1 MKIII
6 AIVFLSA
13 CYFLYRWAISKY
25 RNTDSISDRRNKA
38 ESYLE
43 AYPLSVFQRLNTRY
57 IKFITDEQV
66 NIVLREK
73 GADYAEE
80 ESKRSFI
87 GGLTYLNCSAIN
99 ELLGK
104 SNYDYYTLTKKEV
117 NTIYANR
124 DSLRLEQIAA
134 IERTFEK
141 DILEN
146 KRRKKYYE
154 SFKTPPG
161 LSDIERKEFYLTFI
175 DQLDKHI
182 DEVIH
187 AKYTYFKHLYPNG
200 FIAYRDKYEVDGY
213 ILSEDEYVDNED
225 ELNELEELHEFK
237 LWQDEQ
243 VAFTQF
249 SESQVPEGMDYD
261 CFDIEFSIP
270 EYNAK
275 CSNGNYRVCQHFGY
289 SYSNSEPLHDT
300 HLEKKINDRDRLE
313 KFGDNAIALID
324 AVKNKYRGVYVLF
337 GDCGASADKKI
348 ESEYLKLQQLLD
360 DKQIPYHDLKNGLP
374 RTLKEHYIVVVE
386 LSSSNAHLIE
396 TCKSIIDSF
405 RRIPCIT
412 YISYLK
418 EHVGDVMIKS
428 RHQAVRNYFKIGHD
442 KIGS

>member
-6 AIVFLSA
+6 AIIFLSA

-25 RNTDSISDRRNKA
+25 RNTESISDRRDRA

-43 AYPLSVFQRLNTRY
+43 SYPLSVFQRLDTRY
-57 IKFITDEQV
+57 IKYITDEQV
-66 NIVLREK
+66 NIVLKEK

-99 ELLGK
+99 DLLGK

-124 DSLRLEQIAA
+124 DSLRLKQIAA
-134 IERTFEK
+134 IDRTFER

-175 DQLDKHI
+175 DPLDKHI

-200 FIAYRDKYEVDGY
+200 FIVYRDKYEVDGN
-213 ILSEDEYVDNED
+213 ILSEEEYVDNEG
-225 ELNELEELHEFK
+225 ELNELEEVHEFK

-243 VAFTQF
+243 VAFAQF
-249 SESQVPEGMDYD
+249 SESQVAEGMHVD
-261 CFDIEFSIP
+261 CYDIEFSIP

-289 SYSNSEPLHDT
+289 SYSSDEPLDDT
-300 HLEKKINDRDRLE
+300 LAKKINDRDVLE
-313 KFGDNAIALID
+313 KFEDNTITLIN
-324 AVKNKYRGVYVLF
+324 AVKDKYRGVYVLF
-337 GDCGASADKKI
+337 GDSNASSEMSL

-360 DKQIPYHDLKNGLP
+360 DKQIPYHELKNGLP
-374 RTLKEHYIVVVE
+374 RTLKEHYVVVVE
-386 LSSSNAHLIE
+386 LCTSNIHLIK

-405 RRIPCIT
+405 RRIPCIV
-412 YISYLK
+412 YVSLCK
-418 EHVGDVMIKS
+418 ELYSAEMRQLSDDEKS
-428 RHQAVRNYFKIGHD
+428 
-442 KIGS
+442 

>member
-6 AIVFLSA
+6 AIIFLSA

-25 RNTDSISDRRNKA
+25 RNTESISDRRDRA

-43 AYPLSVFQRLNTRY
+43 SYPLSVFQRLDTRY
-57 IKFITDEQV
+57 IKYITDEQV
-66 NIVLREK
+66 NIVLKEK

-87 GGLTYLNCSAIN
+87 GGLTYLNSSAIN
-99 ELLGK
+99 DLLGK

-124 DSLRLEQIAA
+124 DSLRLEHITA
-134 IERTFEK
+134 IERAFEK

-146 KRRKKYYE
+146 KRRKKHYE
-154 SFKTPPG
+154 SFKTAPG

-175 DQLDKHI
+175 DPLDKHI

-187 AKYTYFKHLYPNG
+187 AKYTYLKHLYPNG
-200 FIAYRDKYEVDGY
+200 FIAYRDKYEVDGN
-213 ILSEDEYVDNED
+213 ILPEEEYVDNED
-225 ELNELEELHEFK
+225 ELNELEEVHEFK

-243 VAFTQF
+243 IAFAQF
-249 SESQVPEGMDYD
+249 SENEMPKGMNID
-261 CFDIEFSIP
+261 CFDIEFGIP

-348 ESEYLKLQQLLD
+348 ESEYLKL
-360 DKQIPYHDLKNGLP
+360 
-374 RTLKEHYIVVVE
+374 
-386 LSSSNAHLIE
+386 
-396 TCKSIIDSF
+396 
-405 RRIPCIT
+405 
-412 YISYLK
+412 
-418 EHVGDVMIKS
+418 
-428 RHQAVRNYFKIGHD
+428 
-442 KIGS
+442 